1 MAPRCRFWRHENM
14 KSRGIP
20 IPVASFL
27 IIAIVLLAMPVHTV
41 RIEETLWSSAS
52 MLRKQDW
59 RTVIHDIVSG
69 TLPWPSREPSTLVAG
84 IDEHHLHFMLVGTSQ
99 PEDTIAVPRVIVAPL
114 VKEYTDLIK
123 QLSAGDLTEEK
134 FEPLDMAKR
143 VVHDMGARKLAV
155 ALPGVGSNFETN
167 RRLFSLVVSLVVDTT
182 RLGPYPGHRHHRV
195 AHHR

>member
-1 MAPRCRFWRHENM
+1 
-14 KSRGIP
+14 
-20 IPVASFL
+20 
-27 IIAIVLLAMPVHTV
+27 MPVHTV
-41 RIEETLWSSAS
+41 RIEESLWSSS
-52 MLRKQDW
+52 SLLRKQDW

-69 TLPWPSREPSTLVAG
+69 TLPWPTREACILIAG
-84 IDEHHLHFMLVGTSQ
+84 IDEQHVQFVLANESRAA
-99 PEDTIAVPRVIVAPL
+99 DTISVPRANVAPL

-123 QLSAGDLTEEK
+123 KLSTGDLVEEQ

-167 RRLFSLVVSLVVDTT
+167 RRLFTLVVSLMVDTT

>member
-1 MAPRCRFWRHENM
+1 
-14 KSRGIP
+14 
-20 IPVASFL
+20 
-27 IIAIVLLAMPVHTV
+27 
-41 RIEETLWSSAS
+41 

-84 IDEHHLHFMLVGTSQ
+84 IDDQHLHFVLVGSTQ
-99 PEDTIAVPRVIVAPL
+99 AEDKIAVPRTNVAPL